1 MQTNAINTTADLL
14 LEDEERKKENQFLVF
29 IKKMLR
35 RKEAVV
41 GFSVL
46 VILAVLSIVSPLFT
60 KYSYSQLGDLP
71 NLLPSADHWF
81 GTDSMGRDIF
91 ARVLYGG
98 RYSLPGT
105 TEAFTSTATT
115 AAPSR
120 SSPRATCSLWC
131 WAPSPVSSAGR
142 QTC

>member
-60 KYSYSQLGDLP
+60 KYSYSQLGDLRHDIVSGGFP
-71 NLLPSADHWF
+71 VGRGGFQVASGILPPLEN
-81 GTDSMGRDIF
+81 
-91 ARVLYGG
+91 VGG
-98 RYSLPGT
+98 RRRPADILIIRKVQPFIG
-105 TEAFTSTATT
+105 
-115 AAPSR
+115 PCGNR
-120 SSPRATCSLWC
+120 RI
-131 WAPSPVSSAGR
+131 
-142 QTC
+142 